1 MFSIKSKKSNRRMAR
16 ERVLQAIYAH
26 RMNGD
31 QIEVLLNSI
40 LADVDN
46 ENDREFARKMIF
58 KIMANF
64 DYLEDKISERVAN
77 WEMDRIAIID
87 RILLQMGICE
97 ILYFDDIPPK
107 VSINEAIEIAK
118 EFSTSNSG
126 KFINGI
132 LDAILSDLRKEGKL
146 KKSGRG
152 LIEESIPK
160 QPKQ

>member
-1 MFSIKSKKSNRRMAR
+1 MFSLASKKSNRRMAR
-16 ERVLQAIYAH
+16 ERVLQALYAY
-26 RMNGD
+26 RMSGD
-31 QIEVLLNSI
+31 GIEVLLNSI
-40 LADVDN
+40 LADIDN
-46 ENDREFARKMIF
+46 ENDKEFAK
-58 KIMANF
+58 KLVYKVMANY
-64 DYLEDKISERVAN
+64 DQLEDRISERVTN
-77 WEMDRIAIID
+77 WEMDRIAIMD

-132 LDAILSDLRKEGKL
+132 LDAILSDLKKEGKL

-160 QPKQ
+160 QFKQ

>member
-1 MFSIKSKKSNRRMAR
+1 MFNVASKKSNRRMAR
-16 ERVLQAIYAH
+16 ERVLQALYAH
-26 RMNGD
+26 RMSGD
-31 QIEVLLNSI
+31 GIENLLNAI
-40 LADVDN
+40 LADIDN
-46 ENDREFARKMIF
+46 ENDKEFAKKLVYKVI
-58 KIMANF
+58 ANF
-64 DYLEDKISERVAN
+64 DMLESNISERVTN
-77 WEMDRIAIID
+77 WEMDRIAIMD

-97 ILYFDDIPPK
+97 ILFFDDIPPK

-118 EFSTSNSG
+118 EYSTSNSG

-132 LDAILSDLRKEGKL
+132 LDAVLSDLKKEGKL

>member
-1 MFSIKSKKSNRRMAR
+1 MAR
-16 ERVLQAIYAH
+16 ERVLQVLYAH
-26 RMNGD
+26 RMSGD
-31 QIEVLLNSI
+31 GLEILLNSI

-46 ENDREFARKMIF
+46 ENDREFAKKLVYKTI
-58 KIMANF
+58 ANY
-64 DYLEDKISERVAN
+64 DQLEGKISERVAN
-77 WEMDRIAIID
+77 WEMDRIAILD

-160 QPKQ
+160 QSKE